1 MSELIQSFRDLEVYR
16 LSYEAAVSVYRMTKS
31 LPKEELYGLT
41 SQIKRAATSI
51 PLNIAEGYGKR
62 ENANEFKRF
71 LLMAIGS
78 CDEMKVL
85 MDMCKDLG
93 FIEES
98 AHRKYEQV
106 YDRVGRMLMGLRK
119 SWK

>member
-1 MSELIQSFRDLEVYR
+1 MIQSFRDLKVYER
-16 LSYEAAVSVYRMTKS
+16 SYKAAISVYRMTRN

-41 SQIKRAATSI
+41 SQLKRAATSI

-85 MDMCKDLG
+85 ADMCKDLG

-98 AHRKYEQV
+98 VHEKYEQE
-106 YDRVGRMLMGLRK
+106 YEEIGKMLMVLRER
-119 SWK
+119 WK

>member
-1 MSELIQSFRDLEVYR
+1 MIQSYKDIDAYAKSYDLAIEMYK
-16 LSYEAAVSVYRMTKS
+16 EAKNF
-31 LPKEELYGLT
+31 PKEEQFGLI

-62 ENANEFKRF
+62 KHLNEFKRF

-85 MDMCKDLG
+85 LSLSRDLG
-93 FIEES
+93 FMHKEVSKQYEKAYEEI
-98 AHRKYEQV
+98 
-106 YDRVGRMLMGLRK
+106 GRMLNGLYTN
-119 SWK
+119 WK

>member
-1 MSELIQSFRDLEVYR
+1 MIQSFRDLKVYER
-16 LSYEAAVSVYRMTKS
+16 SYKAAISVYRMTS
-31 LPKEELYGLT
+31 VLPKDELYGLT

-85 MDMCKDLG
+85 IDICKDLG
-93 FIEES
+93 FISEDV
-98 AHRKYEQV
+98 HGKYEQE
-106 YDRVGRMLMGLRK
+106 YDEIGKMLMVLRNR
-119 SWK
+119 WK